1 MKIQHALLWT
11 NSSESRSSSDGAGL
25 EGPRRLGAMLTATDG
40 TVVAFHADTRWERPG
55 TAV

>member
-40 TVVAFHADTRWERPG
+40 TVVAFHADTRWERPE